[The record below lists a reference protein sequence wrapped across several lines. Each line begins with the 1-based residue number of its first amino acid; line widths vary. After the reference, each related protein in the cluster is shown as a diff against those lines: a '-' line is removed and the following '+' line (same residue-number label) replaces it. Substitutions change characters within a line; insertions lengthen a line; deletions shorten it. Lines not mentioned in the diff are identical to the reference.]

1 MACQEYNRMSLR
13 LGEQHFNCI
22 AERILGRQQKMKESE
37 KNLVAE
43 WPGAASGQIYGLKC
57 KIVG

>member
-1 MACQEYNRMSLR
+1 MSLR

-22 AERILGRQQKMKESE
+22 AERIDGRQQKMKGSE

-43 WPGAASGQIYGLKC
+43 PAGATFGRIYGLKC
-57 KIVG
+57 KIMG